1 MSSVK
6 ENCQEIERKLGLSL
20 KKVNRER
27 FSIQV
32 VAVTKSV
39 SSEQAITVIEEG
51 YTHLA
56 ENRPEGLEAKLEEL
70 NNPQLVWHYIGN
82 LQTRKVKKVINK
94 IDYFHAL
101 DRLALAEEIEK
112 RANKTISCFVQVN
125 VTGETSKS
133 GISPDNLDGFIDS
146 LLQYPK
152 IRVVGLMTMAP
163 LNAEEI
169 VVRRAFAQL
178 RDLQQTI
185 QEKTLSHAPC
195 TELSMG
201 MSKDYTIAAEE
212 GATFIRIGTSFFE

>member
-27 FSIQV
+27 SSVQI

-70 NNPQLVWHYIGN
+70 NEPQLVWHYIGN

-112 RANKTISCFVQVN
+112 RSNKTISCFVQVN
-125 VTGETSKS
+125 VTGEASKS
-133 GISPDNLDGFIDS
+133 GVSPDELTEFIDS
-146 LLQYPK
+146 LSQYSK

-163 LNAEEI
+163 LNAEETI
-169 VVRRAFAQL
+169 VRTAFAQL

-185 QEKTLSHAPC
+185 QEKALSHAPC

>member
-27 FSIQV
+27 SSIQV

-82 LQTRKVKKVINK
+82 LQTRKVKKVINR

-133 GISPDNLDGFIDS
+133 GISPDDLDGFIDS

>member
-27 FSIQV
+27 SSVQI

-56 ENRPEGLEAKLEEL
+56 ENRPESLEAKLEEL
-70 NNPQLVWHYIGN
+70 NEPQLVWHYIGN

-112 RANKTISCFVQVN
+112 RSNKTISCFVQVN
-125 VTGETSKS
+125 VTGEASKS
-133 GISPDNLDGFIDS
+133 GVSPDNLTEFIDS
-146 LLQYPK
+146 LSQYSK

-163 LNAEEI
+163 LNAEETI
-169 VVRRAFAQL
+169 VRTAFAQL

-185 QEKTLSHAPC
+185 QEKALSHAPC

>member
-27 FSIQV
+27 SSIQV

-133 GISPDNLDGFIDS
+133 GISPDDLDGFIDS

>member
-27 FSIQV
+27 SSVQI

-70 NNPQLVWHYIGN
+70 NEPQLVWHYIGN

-112 RANKTISCFVQVN
+112 RSNKTISCFVQVN
-125 VTGETSKS
+125 VTGEASKS
-133 GISPDNLDGFIDS
+133 GVSPDNLAEFIDS
-146 LLQYPK
+146 LSQYSK

-163 LNAEEI
+163 LNAEETI
-169 VVRRAFAQL
+169 VRTAFAQL

-185 QEKTLSHAPC
+185 QEKALSHAPC

>member
-27 FSIQV
+27 SSVQI

-70 NNPQLVWHYIGN
+70 NEPQLVWHYIGN

-112 RANKTISCFVQVN
+112 RSNKTISCFVQVN
-125 VTGETSKS
+125 VTGEASKS
-133 GISPDNLDGFIDS
+133 GVSPDDLTEFIDS
-146 LLQYPK
+146 LSQYSK

-163 LNAEEI
+163 LNAEETI
-169 VVRRAFAQL
+169 VRTAFAQL

-185 QEKTLSHAPC
+185 QEKALSHAPC

>member
-27 FSIQV
+27 SSVQI

-70 NNPQLVWHYIGN
+70 NEPQLVWHYIGN

-112 RANKTISCFVQVN
+112 RSNKTISCFVQVN
-125 VTGETSKS
+125 VTGEASKS
-133 GISPDNLDGFIDS
+133 GVSPDNLTEFIDS
-146 LLQYPK
+146 LSQYSK

-163 LNAEEI
+163 LNAEETI
-169 VVRRAFAQL
+169 VRTAFAQL

-185 QEKTLSHAPC
+185 QEKALSHAPC

>member
-27 FSIQV
+27 SSVQV

-39 SSEQAITVIEEG
+39 SSEQAISVIEEG

-56 ENRPEGLEAKLEEL
+56 ENRPEGLEAKQEEL
-70 NNPQLVWHYIGN
+70 NDPQLVWHYIGN

-125 VTGETSKS
+125 VTGESSKS
-133 GISPDNLDGFIDS
+133 GVSPDDLDEFIGS
-146 LLQYPK
+146 LSQYSK
-152 IRVVGLMTMAP
+152 IKVVGLMTMAP
-163 LNAEEI
+163 LNAEET
-169 VVRRAFAQL
+169 VVRTAFAHL
-178 RDLQQTI
+178 RGLQQII

>member
-27 FSIQV
+27 SSVQV
-32 VAVTKSV
+32 IAVTKSV
-39 SSEQAITVIEEG
+39 SSEQAIAVIEEG

-70 NNPQLVWHYIGN
+70 NDLQLVWHYIGN

-112 RANKTISCFVQVN
+112 RAQKRISCFVQVN
-125 VTGETSKS
+125 VTGEVSKS
-133 GISPDNLDGFIDS
+133 GVSPDELDEFISNLS
-146 LLQYPK
+146 KYSK
-152 IRVVGLMTMAP
+152 IKVVGLMTMAP
-163 LNAEEI
+163 LNAEET
-169 VVRRAFAQL
+169 VVRTAFAHL
-178 RDLQQTI
+178 RGLQQTI
-185 QEKTLSHAPC
+185 QEKSFSHAPC